1 MAKIVMLYKTDLIDK
16 NFLYYY
22 YLAPLY
28 QNLVKGSNR
37 AAQGGF
43 NKDDLNALLF
53 PLPPLEEQHR
63 IVAKIEELLPY
74 CNQLII

>member
-1 MAKIVMLYKTDLIDK
+1 LNLFTIKVYITE
-16 NFLYYY
+16 
-22 YLAPLY
+22 PLY

-43 NKDDLNALLF
+43 NKDDLNVLMF

-74 CNQLII
+74 VDQLAK